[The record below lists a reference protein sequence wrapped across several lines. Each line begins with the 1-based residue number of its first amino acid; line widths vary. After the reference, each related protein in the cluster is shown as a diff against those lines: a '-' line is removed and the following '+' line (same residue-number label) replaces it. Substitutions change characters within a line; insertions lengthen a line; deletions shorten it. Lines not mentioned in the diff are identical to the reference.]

1 MFGLKFQG
9 PPGPPACE
17 SSGAMGPR
25 GPPGINLK
33 FDVNF
38 LQEKNFIPFIFLQV
52 LPDWMDVP
60 VVTERMASP
69 ALALA
74 QMVNQEL
81 QAHLAY
87 LALLAL
93 TERKV
98 LQVNPEFQPFQLFQF
113 FHLLARHHHA
123 KCKFQFLKF
132 Q

>member
-1 MFGLKFQG
+1 
-9 PPGPPACE
+9 
-17 SSGAMGPR
+17 MGPR

>member
-1 MFGLKFQG
+1 
-9 PPGPPACE
+9 
-17 SSGAMGPR
+17 
-25 GPPGINLK
+25 
-33 FDVNF
+33 
-38 LQEKNFIPFIFLQV
+38 
-52 LPDWMDVP
+52 MDVP